1 MDFKL
6 VLEKILAEFEKSNVH
21 YALMGG
27 FAMGLWGGS
36 RSTID
41 LDSCLSR

>member
-6 VLEKILAEFEKSNVH
+6 VLSKLLSAFDDHNIH

-36 RSTID
+36 RLTADQAERVS
-41 LDSCLSR
+41 